1 MNYRTTATSRAVID
15 GIPVFCGYDEIVP
28 IANLRPNPRN
38 PNNHPAAQIA
48 KLADIIAATGWRNN
62 ITISRRSGLIVRGHG
77 RLLAAQRL
85 GVTTAPVEYQDYTS
99 EAEELADL
107 AADNRIAEL
116 SLMDDTA
123 LTNLLDLICDD
134 IPLSLAGFDDVA
146 LDASAPT
153 PNAEDDFEEKMAAAA
168 EMYGEDSDE
177 YAEFLE
183 KFKPKR
189 TTDDCYTPPLIY
201 DTVKNWACKKYGIDP
216 GCIVR
221 PFYPGGD
228 YERYEYP
235 EGAVVLDNPPF
246 SILSKICGFYLDRNI
261 SFFLF
266 APSLTAF
273 SGRNVAMRM
282 NHIICDADIT
292 YANGAVVRTAFVTS
306 YGGDIVAQTA
316 PDLQKAIA
324 DAMETIKAEGK
335 REIPKYAYPDH
346 VVTAAMLQRY
356 SKYGIEMTIR
366 RGDCILVSKLDAQ
379 RESGAAIFGG
389 GLLLSDKVAAE
400 RAAAER
406 AAAERAAAHRW
417 ELSPRELE
425 IIKNLGSTADR

>member
-1 MNYRTTATSRAVID
+1 MDYKTTATSRIVVD
-15 GIPVFCGYDEIVP
+15 GIPVFCGFDKIVP
-28 IANLRPNPRN
+28 IDHLCPNPRN
-38 PNNHPAAQIA
+38 PNRHPAAQIA
-48 KLADIIAATGWRNN
+48 KLAAIIAATGWRNN
-62 ITISRRSGLIVRGHG
+62 ITVSSRSGLIVRGHG

-85 GVTTAPVEYQDYTS
+85 KVTAAPIEYQDYTS

-116 SLMDDTA
+116 SLMDDAA
-123 LTNLLDLICDD
+123 LTNLLDLIIDD
-134 IPLSLAGFDDVA
+134 VPLSLAGFDDIE
-146 LDASAPT
+146 LDTSGPS
-153 PNAEDDFEEKMAAAA
+153 PDAEEDFEKKMAAAD
-168 EMYGEDSDE
+168 ELYGEDSDE

-189 TTDDCYTPPLIY
+189 TSDDCYTPPLIY
-201 DTVKNWACKKYGIDP
+201 DTVKAWACEKYGINP
-216 GCIVR
+216 NCIVR

-228 YERYEYP
+228 YKRYEYP

-246 SILSKICGFYLDRNI
+246 SILSEICEFYLNHNI

-273 SGRNVAMRM
+273 SGCNVVMRM

-324 DAMETIKAEGK
+324 DAEEQIKAENK
-335 REIPKYAYPDH
+335 REIPKYSYPDH
-346 VVTAAMLQRY
+346 IITAAMLQRY
-356 SKYGIEMTIR
+356 SKYGIEMVIR
-366 RGDCILVSKLDAQ
+366 REDCVHVSRLDSQ
-379 RESGAAIFGG
+379 RESGKTIFGG
-389 GLLLSDKVAAE
+389 GLLLSSRAAAE

-406 AAAERAAAHRW
+406 AAAERAAAHIW

-425 IIKNLGSTADR
+425 IVKSLDFG